1 LPADDLG
8 ARKRELT
15 TEEIKRI
22 LKEAAS
28 LGCLSVRFSGGE
40 PLLREDFEEIYIFAR
55 RQGLKV
61 VIFTNATLVD
71 EHLAKLFADI
81 PPLEKIEV
89 TLYGMRKETYE
100 AATRAP
106 GSFQAAWRGINLL
119 LDKGVAFVVKGAWLA
134 SNRHERDEF
143 EKWAATIP
151 SMDGP
156 PAYSMFFDLHCRRD
170 DRKNALIKKLRPTPA
185 EGLAVL
191 VRDKDRYAKE
201 MKEFCSRFMRPPGD
215 RLFPCGAGLQ
225 RGCVDA
231 YGGLQPCTLLRHQ
244 NAVYDLKNGSLRDAF
259 ENFFPKMRQRKA
271 TNPAYIDRCA
281 KCFLKGL
288 CEQCPGKSWIEHGA
302 LDTPVE
308 YLCEI
313 AHGRARLLGLIGEG
327 EKGWEVK
334 NWMERIKKFCEEEE
348 ARCGDKN

>member
-1 LPADDLG
+1 
-8 ARKRELT
+8 
-15 TEEIKRI
+15 
-22 LKEAAS
+22 
-28 LGCLSVRFSGGE
+28 
-40 PLLREDFEEIYIFAR
+40 
-55 RQGLKV
+55 
-61 VIFTNATLVD
+61 
-71 EHLAKLFADI
+71 
-81 PPLEKIEV
+81 
-89 TLYGMRKETYE
+89 
-100 AATRAP
+100 
-106 GSFQAAWRGINLL
+106 
-119 LDKGVAFVVKGAWLA
+119 
-134 SNRHERDEF
+134 
-143 EKWAATIP
+143 
-151 SMDGP
+151 
-156 PAYSMFFDLHCRRD
+156 
-170 DRKNALIKKLRPTPA
+170 
-185 EGLAVL
+185 
-191 VRDKDRYAKE
+191 
-201 MKEFCSRFMRPPGD
+201 MRPPGD